1 MRKQLKKVVALT
13 MAAAMM
19 AGMVGVQSTSAAKA
33 PKMAKSNYSVKR
45 GKTVKVAVKNSDKK
59 AKVTWKSSKPSV
71 ARITKKVT
79 KGAKASAT
87 VKGIKGGTAKIT
99 AVYKFKKMKKKLS
112 TKVKVV
118 GDKKVVNPVNNTQ
131 IPAGPAVAAP
141 TNAPVNQTQAPV
153 QTVQPTQ
160 AATAEPIPTPTPT
173 PQLLTANTTK
183 LVDTPKDYKDKK
195 DDVEY
200 GTVEKF
206 RYYSD
211 ITDSD
216 REAIVALP
224 PNYDDTKSYPVVY
237 VMHGIGCT
245 KEMFGTSVDG
255 SSIARMIANAMAAG
269 TCEEMIAVFPGI
281 RVSNE
286 PEDNMHSNE
295 NYKHYDDFRED
306 LINNLMPAMAEE
318 YSVKSG
324 RENTAV
330 CGWSMGGR
338 EALYIGLSKPELF
351 GYVAGFCPA
360 FGLLPYN
367 NPDVK
372 KSEDGLLTVEG
383 TDGDVITLPEEY
395 INNTY
400 VQISAGTYDSVVH
413 DEPMR
418 YRDALKK
425 GNVPTLFNE
434 YPSGHSEGVWEPGFY
449 NLMINAFKTVE

>member
-1 MRKQLKKVVALT
+1 
-13 MAAAMM
+13 
-19 AGMVGVQSTSAAKA
+19 
-33 PKMAKSNYSVKR
+33 
-45 GKTVKVAVKNSDKK
+45 
-59 AKVTWKSSKPSV
+59 
-71 ARITKKVT
+71 
-79 KGAKASAT
+79 
-87 VKGIKGGTAKIT
+87 
-99 AVYKFKKMKKKLS
+99 
-112 TKVKVV
+112 
-118 GDKKVVNPVNNTQ
+118 
-131 IPAGPAVAAP
+131 
-141 TNAPVNQTQAPV
+141 
-153 QTVQPTQ
+153 
-160 AATAEPIPTPTPT
+160 
-173 PQLLTANTTK
+173 
-183 LVDTPKDYKDKK
+183 
-195 DDVEY
+195 
-200 GTVEKF
+200 
-206 RYYSD
+206 
-211 ITDSD
+211 
-216 REAIVALP
+216 
-224 PNYDDTKSYPVVY
+224 
-237 VMHGIGCT
+237 
-245 KEMFGTSVDG
+245 
-255 SSIARMIANAMAAG
+255 
-269 TCEEMIAVFPGI
+269 
-281 RVSNE
+281 
-286 PEDNMHSNE
+286 MHSNE

-360 FGLLPYN
+360 FGLLPYTN
-367 NPDVK
+367 SDVK